1 MGVEDSIR
9 KATENAMEDLAGTSD
24 PVDDGHVPEPG
35 DKDDDVQV
43 HSSISEGSNA
53 MDEDLSPDNTQRSH
67 TATGDAPHRN
77 AGAHETGAR
86 DADVRDAD
94 GGTHQDGETDA
105 DVSAGSGD
113 VSGSAGLPS
122 GDPDD
127 LRADPS
133 EGGGDPSTSMG
144 RG

>member
-9 KATENAMEDLAGTSD
+9 KATENAMEDLAGTSK
-24 PVDDGHVPEPG
+24 PVNDQQVPAPG
-35 DKDDDVQV
+35 EKDDDIQV

-53 MDEDLSPDNTQRSH
+53 IDEDHSPNSR
-67 TATGDAPHRN
+67 AKGRHR
-77 AGAHETGAR
+77 
-86 DADVRDAD
+86 ADGEPD
-94 GGTHQDGETDA
+94 GGTTSPRPGTDGDTQGRKPNDDTPVGSSDA
-105 DVSAGSGD
+105 AGP
-113 VSGSAGLPS
+113 AGLPS

-133 EGGGDPSTSMG
+133 ESGGDPSTSMG

>member
-9 KATENAMEDLAGTSD
+9 KATENAMEDLASTSQ
-24 PVDDGHVPEPG
+24 PVNDQQVPEPG
-35 DKDDDVQV
+35 EKADDIQV

-53 MDEDLSPDNTQRSH
+53 TDQDLPAKENRPTGRRRAPGEPDGGARVASSDSDDETHRAEDTTS
-67 TATGDAPHRN
+67 ATGDA
-77 AGAHETGAR
+77 
-86 DADVRDAD
+86 
-94 GGTHQDGETDA
+94 
-105 DVSAGSGD
+105 SSGD
-113 VSGSAGLPS
+113 VTGPAGLPS

-133 EGGGDPSTSMG
+133 EGSDDPSTSMG

>member
-9 KATENAMEDLAGTSD
+9 KATENAMEDLAGTSG
-24 PVDDGHVPEPG
+24 PVKKDNVPEPG
-35 DKDDDVQV
+35 EKDDDIQV
-43 HSSISEGSNA
+43 YSSISEGSNA
-53 MDEDLSPDNTQRSH
+53 MDEDLPPKEDRPTGRRRSVGEPYGGQDSTNQGDDVGTQRGSQDA
-67 TATGDAPHRN
+67 TAA
-77 AGAHETGAR
+77 
-86 DADVRDAD
+86 
-94 GGTHQDGETDA
+94 
-105 DVSAGSGD
+105 SAASGD
-113 VSGSAGLPS
+113 VAGPAGLPS

>member
-24 PVDDGHVPEPG
+24 PVNDGRVPEPG
-35 DKDDDVQV
+35 ENDDDIQV

-53 MDEDLSPDNTQRSH
+53 MDEDLSPNDTQRSH
-67 TATGDAPHRN
+67 TATGDAPRHRDTSHT
-77 AGAHETGAR
+77 ATH
-86 DADVRDAD
+86 D
-94 GGTHQDGETDA
+94 GGTHQDGQADA
-105 DVSAGSGD
+105 DASAGSGD
-113 VSGSAGLPS
+113 VSGPAGLPS

>member
-24 PVDDGHVPEPG
+24 PVNDGRVPEPG

-53 MDEDLSPDNTQRSH
+53 MDEDLSANDTQKGRHRAEGLPDGGRDFDDQAS
-67 TATGDAPHRN
+67 DAGTRQDSL
-77 AGAHETGAR
+77 TGA
-86 DADVRDAD
+86 DA
-94 GGTHQDGETDA
+94 
-105 DVSAGSGD
+105 SAGPGD
-113 VSGSAGLPS
+113 VSGPAGLPTD
-122 GDPDD
+122 DPDD

>member
-9 KATENAMEDLAGTSD
+9 KATENAMEDLAGTSK
-24 PVDDGHVPEPG
+24 PVNDQQVPEPG
-35 DKDDDVQV
+35 KKDDDIQV

-53 MDEDLSPDNTQRSH
+53 MDSEVPSGNGGAARHRADGAPDGGRDFSDQR
-67 TATGDAPHRN
+67 DD
-77 AGAHETGAR
+77 AGAQQE
-86 DADVRDAD
+86 D
-94 GGTHQDGETDA
+94 GNTPE
-105 DVSAGSGD
+105 AGGD
-113 VSGSAGLPS
+113 VAGPAGLPS
-122 GDPDD
+122 SDPDD

>member
-24 PVDDGHVPEPG
+24 PVDDQHVPEPG
-35 DKDDDVQV
+35 EKDDDIQV

-53 MDEDLSPDNTQRSH
+53 MDEDLTPDSTQRSH
-67 TATGDAPHRN
+67 TASGTVHQDTAAHGGTTTSSTDAN
-77 AGAHETGAR
+77 DAGAR
-86 DADVRDAD
+86 DD
-94 GGTHQDGETDA
+94 QQSETDA
-105 DVSAGSGD
+105 AAGSGD
-113 VSGSAGLPS
+113 VSGPAGLPTD
-122 GDPDD
+122 DPDD

-133 EGGGDPSTSMG
+133 ESGGDPSTSMG